1 LTSYVLFNL
10 WSLLLLQYILFQDLL
25 AHCLLH
31 SLYIA
36 IFFEAQNTCRNHV
49 HPVKEQLPDRFGFG
63 LLAVQCQA
71 MVFKNTTQV
80 SSLTPSTTAASVT
93 ASQTAAVLNAT
104 VLDCF
109 LQLPNDPL
117 SAAGLSTPFLLK
129 APCSQAVGTQQA
141 FAEAAIYDPATG
153 AISIYHPLVSNEGTA
168 PAAAPV
174 VPTIPA
180 GAVVGLWFGFNGGV
194 LQLLD
199 VNGLDANNSPVL
211 KGADCVNGLP
221 GVQGDVFGQVSWC
234 NAQAWFAAANTGIAS
249 GLTVIPLSAM
259 TNSATPVL
267 PPAHSRL

>member
-1 LTSYVLFNL
+1 VRSTS
-10 WSLLLLQYILFQDLL
+10 
-25 AHCLLH
+25 
-31 SLYIA
+31 
-36 IFFEAQNTCRNHV
+36 RNHV
-49 HPVKEQLPDRFGFG
+49 HPFKDSFLATSAFGV
-63 LLAVQCQA
+63 LAVQSQA

-80 SSLTPSTTAASVT
+80 SSLTPTTTAASVS
-93 ASQTAAVLNAT
+93 ASRTAAVLNAT

-117 SAAGLSTPFLLK
+117 SATGLSTPFLLK

-141 FAEAAIYDPATG
+141 FTEAAIYDPATG
-153 AISIYHPLVSNEGTA
+153 AISIYHLLVSNEGTA
-168 PAAAPV
+168 PAAPPV
-174 VPTIPA
+174 VPTLPA

-234 NAQAWFAAANTGIAS
+234 NAQAWFAAANTGIA
-249 GLTVIPLSAM
+249 
-259 TNSATPVL
+259 
-267 PPAHSRL
+267 